1 MEMPE
6 IDLLD
11 NYDVLPTEVKLIL
24 DKHQE
29 NWDDTYENC
38 SNLKAELETVGY
50 TIDYYL
56 DGTPFNLKKL

>member
-38 SNLKAELETVGY
+38 AKLKAELETVGY
-50 TIDYYL
+50 TVDYYL
-56 DGTPFNLKKL
+56 DATPFNLKKL